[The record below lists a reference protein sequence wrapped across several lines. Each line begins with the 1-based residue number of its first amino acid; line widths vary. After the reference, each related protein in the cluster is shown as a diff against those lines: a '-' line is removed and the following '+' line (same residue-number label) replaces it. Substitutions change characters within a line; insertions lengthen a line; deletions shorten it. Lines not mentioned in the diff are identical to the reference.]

1 MSLAL
6 AAALPAGA
14 ALAHD
19 DGAVRAT
26 VIPSSSAPGATVEVS
41 VTGCGGTTGS
51 AGSGAFEGDA
61 GLTGRDGGRYALSG
75 TATLRHGVSG
85 TYDVT
90 VTCDGHPHQGV
101 GTVRVTGG
109 HENGGHESG
118 GRQSGG
124 HENGGHHQEP
134 VSPVRA
140 GGGGAAERVHT
151 ATSAD
156 AQEAG
161 PGARHAVVGLV
172 LAGVAAVAVALRSVR
187 KRRSE

>member
-6 AAALPAGA
+6 AAALPATA

-19 DGAVRAT
+19 DGSVRAT

-41 VTGCGGTTGS
+41 VTGCDGTTGS

-75 TATLRHGVSG
+75 TATIRHGVSG

-109 HENGGHESG
+109 HESGGHQSHESG
-118 GRQSGG
+118 R
-124 HENGGHHQEP
+124 HHPEP

-151 ATSAD
+151 ATSAE

-161 PGARHAVVGLV
+161 PGTRHAVIGLV